1 MKISHNPPALNHQK
15 ILRERYLTIVR
26 ASLAVGKTS
35 FARDMVLNWL
45 ANYPGDLYAGLL
57 YAEVLMGENRYRH
70 SMQVSRGLLKVDP
83 EFLNAAR
90 LLQRTH
96 DLILSGNEYSK
107 NGGFNHE
114 PSIDIS
120 RIRAESA
127 DLSTC
132 VYSISGEV
140 GRESDLLPWGNP
152 LRSAR
157 QALKQG
163 DLNRTEEM
171 IRQTLSVELTP
182 LLAVVTHLEY
192 LEANGSI
199 PLQSKLEIAHEYH
212 QRWSDCLVCKL
223 SLAHWL
229 MEFGKGDRAVA
240 LLHEAAARDVNGQV
254 PARLWNSSNPYH
266 MIWPRHLEL
275 ALEAPIPSEVV
286 AYLGWNRIA
295 GGTIPSGDLDLD
307 ALISELYEDHI
318 EVSSSEPEL
327 DDFIP
332 AAAAITASRLDSQYS
347 SDEGEKDSPSE
358 DSSSRLEPKISAVVT
373 NQAREEIERLAV
385 KRNLPGVTKLDGRYP
400 VYVVFSLH
408 SRLVGKYGEK
418 NTAIL
423 EDEMKRLVKALQK
436 YPRWGSLMLFADDPV
451 CLEPYGIQPVE
462 TVDPWAIKLA
472 IADLDAALAKH
483 GEMIG
488 ALLIV
493 GGPDIIPFH
502 NLPNPVDDPDLEVP
516 SDNPYGTRDE
526 NYFIPEWPVGRLPG
540 GAGPDISLLYE
551 QLKRIADRHSGQ
563 SKYAAGRKNWLSRFM
578 KWIISSFS
586 TQKKSYGYTAE
597 IWKQA
602 SLKVFR
608 PIGESKSMFVSPPY
622 GFDGVRVNSSS
633 DHTKNGR
640 DKQKLVRLPKSRL
653 GYYNLHG
660 LVDAAEWYGQSDPID
675 HADGPDYPIALRPQD
690 ISINGRKKT
699 TKSPQIVFSEA
710 CYGMHIIGKS
720 VEEAM
725 ALKFL
730 QSGSKAV
737 VGSTCMSYGS
747 IAPPLI
753 AADLLG
759 FQFWKFLHDGLPAGE
774 ALKQAK
780 ISLASEMHHRQGY
793 LDGEDQKTLISFV
806 LYGDPLDKPFNGY
819 KGPKSIQRL
828 IDSDEINIVC
838 DRSLETYAPKPIP
851 DEVLGNV
858 KQILKQYLPGMTDA
872 QLIYCQERGQCG
884 GNGHKCPTSQ
894 LEVRA
899 HSRVHSPRSLI
910 TINKNVTREN
920 RNHPHYARLTLNGE
934 GKLVKLVVS
943 R

>member
-1 MKISHNPPALNHQK
+1 MKISHNPPASNNNK
-15 ILRERYLTIVR
+15 ISRERYLNIVR
-26 ASLAVGKTS
+26 ASLTVGQTS

-57 YAEVLMGENRYRH
+57 YAEVLMGENRYRQ
-70 SMQVSRGLLKVDP
+70 SMQVSRGLLKADP
-83 EFLNAAR
+83 EFLTAVR
-90 LLQRTH
+90 LLQQTQ
-96 DLILSGNEYSK
+96 DKILNGTEYSK
-107 NGGFNHE
+107 NGGFTQE
-114 PSIDIS
+114 PGLDIT
-120 RIRAESA
+120 RIKTERANLSA
-127 DLSTC
+127 C
-132 VYSISGEV
+132 VYSISGEA
-140 GRESDLLPWGNP
+140 GKESDLLSWGNP

-163 DLNRTEEM
+163 DLNRAEEL
-171 IRQTLSVELTP
+171 IRQTLSVDLTP

-192 LEANGSI
+192 LQANGSI

-229 MEFGKGDRAVA
+229 MEFGKGDRAVV
-240 LLHEAAARDVNGQV
+240 LLHEAAGRDVSGQV
-254 PARLWNSSNPYH
+254 PARLWDGSNPYH
-266 MIWPRHLEL
+266 MIWPRNLEL
-275 ALEAPIPSEVV
+275 ALESPIPSEVV
-286 AYLGWNRIA
+286 AFLGWNRIE
-295 GGTIPSGDLDLD
+295 GGTIPSGDVNLD
-307 ALISELYEDHI
+307 ALISELYEDRI
-318 EVSSSEPEL
+318 ETSSSGPEL
-327 DDFIP
+327 EDFIP
-332 AAAAITASRLDSQYS
+332 AAAAITASQLDSQYS
-347 SDEGEKDSPSE
+347 IDEGEKDSPSG
-358 DSSSRLEPKISAVVT
+358 DSGTRLEPKTSAVVT
-373 NQAREEIERLAV
+373 DQVREEIERLAV

-400 VYVVFSLH
+400 VYVVFSLR

-423 EDEMKRLVKALQK
+423 EDEMKRLVKAVK
-436 YPRWGSLMLFADDPV
+436 AYPRWGSLMLFADDPV
-451 CLEPYGIQPVE
+451 CLEPYSIQPVE

-472 IADLDAALAKH
+472 IADLDAALAKR

-493 GGPDIIPFH
+493 GGPEIIPFH
-502 NLPNPVDDPDLEVP
+502 NLPNPVDDLDMDVP

-540 GAGPDISLLYE
+540 GTGTDISLLYE
-551 QLKRIADRHSGQ
+551 QLKRIADSHSDQ
-563 SKYAAGRKNWLSRFM
+563 SKRAAGRKNWLSRFTN
-578 KWIISSFS
+578 WVISSFS
-586 TQKKSYGYTAE
+586 TRKKSYGYTAA

-608 PIGESKSMFVSPPY
+608 PIGESKAMFVSPPY
-622 GFDGVRVNSSS
+622 GLDGARVNTSSENR
-633 DHTKNGR
+633 KNGR
-640 DKQKLVRLPKSRL
+640 DKQKRVRLPKSRL

-675 HADGPDYPIALRPQD
+675 HADGPDYPIALSPQD
-690 ISINGRKKT
+690 ISVNGRKKT
-699 TKSPQIVFSEA
+699 TRSPQIVFSEA
-710 CYGMHIIGKS
+710 CYGVHIIGKS
-720 VEEAM
+720 LQEAM

-759 FQFWKFLHDGLPAGE
+759 FQFWGFLHDGLPAGE

-806 LYGDPLDKPFNGY
+806 LFGDPLDKPFNGY
-819 KGPKSIQRL
+819 KGPKSIQRQ
-828 IDSDEINIVC
+828 INPDEINIVC
-838 DRSLETYAPKPIP
+838 DRSLEMGTPKPIP
-851 DEVLGNV
+851 VEVLGNV

-872 QLIYCQERGQCG
+872 QLTYCQERGQCG
-884 GNGHKCPTSQ
+884 GNGHNCPTSQ

-899 HSRVHSPRSLI
+899 HSRGHSPRSLI
-910 TINKNVTREN
+910 TINKNVTRKN
-920 RNHPHYARLTLNGE
+920 RNHPQYARLTLNGE

>member
-1 MKISHNPPALNHQK
+1 MKISHNPLVSNHHK
-15 ILRERYLTIVR
+15 ISRERYLDIVR
-26 ASLAVGKTS
+26 ASLAVSQTS
-35 FARDMVLNWL
+35 FARDLILNWL

-57 YAEVLMGENRYRH
+57 YAEVLLGEKRYRQ

-83 EFLNAAR
+83 EFLTTAR
-90 LLQRTH
+90 LLQRTQG
-96 DLILSGNEYSK
+96 LILNKQDAK
-107 NGGFNHE
+107 NRGFNQE
-114 PSIDIS
+114 PGLDIS
-120 RIRAESA
+120 RIRAEKA
-127 DLSTC
+127 NLSTW

-140 GRESDLLPWGNP
+140 GKESDLLPWGNP

-163 DLNRTEEM
+163 DLNQAEEL
-171 IRQTLSVELTP
+171 IRQTLSVDLTP

-192 LEANGSI
+192 LAANSSI

-229 MEFGKGDRAVA
+229 MEFGKGDRAVV
-240 LLHEAAARDVNGQV
+240 LLHEAAARDVSGQV
-254 PARLWNSSNPYH
+254 PARLWNGSNPYH
-266 MIWPRHLEL
+266 KIWPRHLEL
-275 ALEAPIPSEVV
+275 ALETPIPAEVV
-286 AYLGWNRIA
+286 AYLGWNRIE
-295 GGTIPSGDLDLD
+295 GGTIPSEDVNLD
-307 ALISELYEDHI
+307 ALINELYEDRI
-318 EVSSSEPEL
+318 EASSSEPEL
-327 DDFIP
+327 EDFIP

-347 SDEGEKDSPSE
+347 SDAGAEDSPTL
-358 DSSSRLEPKISAVVT
+358 DLSSLVEPKISSVVT

-385 KRNLPGVTKLDGRYP
+385 KRNLPGVTKVDGRYP
-400 VYVVFSLH
+400 VYVVISLR

-423 EDEMKRLVKALQK
+423 EDEMKRLVKAVQA

-451 CLEPYGIQPVE
+451 CLEPYRVQPVK

-472 IADLDAALAKH
+472 LADLDAVLAKR

-493 GGPDIIPFH
+493 GGPEIIPFH
-502 NLPNPVDDPDLEVP
+502 NLPNPVDDLDMDVP

-540 GAGPDISLLYE
+540 GTGPDISLLYE
-551 QLKRIADRHSGQ
+551 QLKRIADCHSGQ
-563 SKYAAGRKNWLSRFM
+563 SKRTAGRKNWLSKFTN
-578 KWIISSFS
+578 WIFSSFS
-586 TQKKSYGYTAE
+586 TQKKSYGYTAAV
-597 IWKQA
+597 WKQA

-608 PIGESKSMFVSPPY
+608 PIGESKAMFVSPPY
-622 GFDGVRVNSSS
+622 GFDGAQANSSS
-633 DHTKNGR
+633 EHRKNGR
-640 DKQKLVRLPKSRL
+640 GKQKRVRLPKSRL

-675 HADGPDYPIALRPQD
+675 HTDGPDYPIALRPQD
-690 ISINGRKKT
+690 LSINGRKKT
-699 TKSPQIVFSEA
+699 AISPQIVFSEA
-710 CYGMHIIGKS
+710 CYGVHIIEKS
-720 VEEAM
+720 LEEAM

-730 QSGSKAV
+730 HSGSKAV

-806 LYGDPLDKPFNGY
+806 LYGDPLNKSSNGF
-819 KGPKSIQRL
+819 KGPKSIHRQ
-828 IDSDEINIVC
+828 IDPDEINIVC
-838 DRSLETYAPKPIP
+838 DRSLETNAPKPIP
-851 DEVLGNV
+851 VEVLANV

-872 QLIYCQERGQCG
+872 QLTYCQERGQCG
-884 GNGHKCPTSQ
+884 GNSHICPTSQ
-894 LEVRA
+894 LEARA

-920 RNHPHYARLTLNGE
+920 HSHPHYARLTLNGE